1 MSVIS
6 ITVINFLNT
15 TRTNSNAGFH
25 LVSCSKKATICPL
38 SFVISACQSLAE
50 MKQVCIDISQI

>member
-6 ITVINFLNT
+6 ITVINVLNT
-15 TRTNSNAGFH
+15 TQTNSNAGFH
-25 LVSCSKKATICPL
+25 LVKATICPL